1 MKKPSQKI
9 DKDEFIGKY
18 KPILKQVRKD
28 PPLNILICGRC
39 HGAKIRLVFKFCPYC
54 GKEIDWS

>member
-1 MKKPSQKI
+1 MKKPYPKI
-9 DKDEFIGKY
+9 DRETFIGEY
-18 KPILKQVRKD
+18 KPILKQVIKD

-39 HGAKIRLVFKFCPYC
+39 HGEKIRPVFKFCPYC